1 MVTVLKRFFIA
12 LFFTVALF
20 ILALG
25 DDCEAQ
31 AQTPTDY
38 PGLCEPGK
46 GDLFTAATIIRE
58 FGLENAVRALRIA
71 SCESWYDTYA
81 NNPST
86 DAAGLFQFKPGTWL
100 WVCDA
105 AGVDCDLNTR
115 YHAHS
120 NIRAAAHLALHQRG
134 GGWHHWECK

>member
-1 MVTVLKRFFIA
+1 MW
-12 LFFTVALF
+12 LFL
-20 ILALG
+20 LALA
-25 DDCEAQ
+25 DEADATEQ
-31 AQTPTDY
+31 Y
-38 PGLCEPGK
+38 PGLCDPGK
-46 GDLFTAATIIRE
+46 ADLYTAALIIRE
-58 FGLENAVRALRIA
+58 FGVENAVRALRIA

-86 DAAGLFQFKPGTWL
+86 DAAGLFQFKPRTWL

-120 NIRAAAHLALHQRG
+120 NIRAAAHLALNQRG

>member
-31 AQTPTDY
+31 AQTSY
-38 PGLCEPGK
+38 PGLCETGHA
-46 GDLFTAATIIRE
+46 DLYTAALIIRE
-58 FGLENAVRALRIA
+58 FGVENAVQALRIA
-71 SCESWYDTYA
+71 SCESWFDPYA

-86 DAAGLFQFKPGTWL
+86 DAAGLFQFKPQTWL
-100 WVCDA
+100 WVCEEAD
-105 AGVDCDLNTR
+105 VDCDLNTR
-115 YHAHS
+115 YHAPS

-134 GGWHHWECK
+134 GGWQHWECK